1 MHHPP
6 RTWMA
11 ARFDNTDGRLR
22 GRGLQQRRL
31 RKWTEAAGQCA
42 ACKCLTEYADPRTN
56 PRGFHLDHI
65 AHLDKSKDDSE
76 ENTQVLCEPCHQAKT
91 AMDLGHRPVVKIG
104 EDGWPE

>member
-1 MHHPP
+1 
-6 RTWMA
+6 MA

-22 GRGLQQRRL
+22 GRALQARRL
-31 RKWTEAAGQCA
+31 RKWTEAIGCCA
-42 ACKCLTEYADPRTN
+42 KCGCLTEYADPRTN

-76 ENTQVLCEPCHQAKT
+76 ENTQVLCEPCHKAKT
-91 AMDLGHRPVVKIG
+91 AIDLGHRVKARVG